1 MRRSTRP
8 EPISAPSS
16 KTSIIEAGCIRRSAT
31 NPRLSSKPNSAN
43 SKPSERT
50 QPRLCHSNPV
60 SQPRGAVQ
68 VRPSAFDRESEPA
81 DSLSKAQRPQS
92 ARLAFEDRCV
102 AVAVGEFDLDRAV
115 VVEFGR
121 AVAGNLVRFVRS
133 FPGEPDRI
141 VAVFDVETRM
151 ERAEGYFAPTVVAD
165 RHRRRPA
172 EVEIGAIPNVGLE
185 DPPAADELAVSRR
198 HPRASRLDRPYLRSA
213 SRTFCDAR
221 PLTGMPFFP

>member
-1 MRRSTRP
+1 MLPEDALTNSNTIRDGIYERGAGDVEEAVGLTRQLQF
-8 EPISAPSS
+8 
-16 KTSIIEAGCIRRSAT
+16 SIFASPGCISG
-31 NPRLSSKPNSAN
+31 
-43 SKPSERT
+43 
-50 QPRLCHSNPV
+50 PV
-60 SQPRGAVQ
+60 

-185 DPPAADELAVSRR
+185 DPPAAHELAVSRR